1 MVEINPADL
10 FRLVAGP
17 HGGLEGAASPE
28 EALSRLISGTAQPDD
43 IRGYDP
49 ERACNLHEFA
59 GVVLEPARIFES
71 KQEPG
76 RWLYV
81 RELRGSRV
89 WVAEFREVGG
99 GRLSLT
105 EFRLQDA
112 VDLEAEP
119 LEVKWTPADPS
130 RPAGSAGLSGGEA
143 PSPGSSSNVYATSWT
158 ERRPNLDPE
167 IWASLT
173 ARMGRPVSPEEFLA
187 YVYAVLYT
195 PAYREKY
202 AEFLRVDF
210 PRVPLPES
218 ESTFSAFAGEG
229 ARLIELHTLEASDL
243 VPPSARFYGEGA
255 ALVEKP
261 RYAAD
266 EQRIYI
272 NKTHYFE
279 PVSPEAWSCRIGGYQ
294 VLEKWLK
301 DRKGRELTEAE
312 QYMKIITAIEKT
324 LEVQTRLNELWSL
337 LEAEAVTKI

>member
-17 HGGLEGAASPE
+17 HGGLEGATGPE
-28 EALSRLISGTAQPDD
+28 EALSRLISGAAQPDD

-59 GVVLEPARIFES
+59 GVVLEPARILES

-81 RELRGSRV
+81 RELGGNRV
-89 WVAEFREVGG
+89 LVAEFREAGG

-173 ARMGRPVSPEEFLA
+173 ARMGRPVGPEEFLA

-218 ESTFSAFAGEG
+218 ESTFSAFAAEG
-229 ARLIELHTLEASDL
+229 APDRAAHPGGER
-243 VPPSARFYGEGA
+243 PGSAQRPFLRRGRGA
-255 ALVEKP
+255 GRKAQV
-261 RYAAD
+261 RGGRAAD
-266 EQRIYI
+266 LHQQDPLLRAGQ
-272 NKTHYFE
+272 
-279 PVSPEAWSCRIGGYQ
+279 PRG
-294 VLEKWLK
+294 LELPHWRLPGA
-301 DRKGRELTEAE
+301 RKVAQGP
-312 QYMKIITAIEKT
+312 
-324 LEVQTRLNELWSL
+324 
-337 LEAEAVTKI
+337 